1 MGVINVTT
9 YRVGTNRSRNNS
21 NAHRYFLSLEGSAE
35 SGPANRAVIYF
46 WPTKPADTVGYISG
60 SLLVGMLDDSDF
72 AGWYDIIR
80 SENPIK
86 VSYVENS
93 DPAENRV
100 FHIGVGTTDEGVGEG
115 PADTSV

>member
-1 MGVINVTT
+1 
-9 YRVGTNRSRNNS
+9 
-21 NAHRYFLSLEGSAE
+21 
-35 SGPANRAVIYF
+35 
-46 WPTKPADTVGYISG
+46 
-60 SLLVGMLDDSDF
+60 MLDDSDF

-86 VSYVENS
+86 VSYIENS

-100 FHIGVGTTDEGVGEG
+100 FNIGVGTTDEGVGER